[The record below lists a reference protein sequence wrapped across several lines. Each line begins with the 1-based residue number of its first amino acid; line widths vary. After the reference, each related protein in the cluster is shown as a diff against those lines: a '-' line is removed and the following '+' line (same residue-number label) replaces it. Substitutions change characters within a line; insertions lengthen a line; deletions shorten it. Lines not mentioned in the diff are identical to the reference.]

1 MDGEQSDEGIVAKK
15 LAGKAVIASDP
26 TQRCRDEP

>member
-15 LAGKAVIASDP
+15 LARKAVMASDP
-26 TQRCRDEP
+26 TPSC